1 MDSSG
6 KEKDFSRENS
16 RKFEEL
22 VLKLFELEFNLHKN
36 DILLTQMTH
45 DGGKDV
51 EILFKHISVSFS
63 PIDYKVWVE
72 AKLRKKSK
80 KVELNDIAGNVI
92 IAFNSNIRAI
102 YFITSTYFSPQTHKE
117 LMLNRLKTGLH
128 ITLIDGFTLRTML
141 DKWNNELNKFNELK
155 KIISELKKILPIEKN
170 KTIENIVFK
179 VDNDTME
186 IKVSTNKEKKIISQN
201 FDSSPISKSDEKHDL
216 SLIKTDFSVNQED
229 IESNLLYKLTGERR
243 KELFT
248 EIINEIQN
256 FRTIVLIGEM
266 GQGKTFFTHHVI
278 RHFQNENW
286 ITLPISVSN
295 DNIISFTKK
304 LLLNFINLDYSDLE
318 GNYDI
323 IIKCI
328 SVSFNV
334 ELNVAR
340 QIIKVLESRTFSENI
355 APEICLEL
363 LRKSL
368 INCSKR
374 QHILLVI
381 DDLDCVE
388 TELFSFLLNFFNYL
402 KNNHISVLT
411 TVKPIQ
417 KDANYKENEKL
428 SKYSKALNI
437 QEYSQFTLLPLDDA
451 ERNELIKGML
461 PGININTIDLIK
473 KNTLPIPLYIQI
485 YIEYLIQKKVI
496 VSKDKKHWILEETSV
511 LIDNSEIQSN
521 KISTL
526 IIQLLN
532 CYLENKFI
540 KKASIYLY
548 LLNNRITDSQIKTLL
563 PEWDEDEMCGQIFLK
578 SYSESQGYIKFRH
591 ILFYENLP
599 FALEYSSEILR
610 SYAENLL
617 NSEQS
622 EYFDNAIKGK
632 LFEHTGLFQDAYRAY
647 LSYGNNIRKVDSHE
661 AMMYY
666 EKALENF
673 LGTPGSITDYND
685 YSSCLCELAFKI
697 LLLYNKYNLLH
708 TKKATKLYDILTHN
722 QNSFSLNNILY
733 YYYYMGQRET
743 KQENFEEAHEY
754 YTKAKQEIFLNH
766 DLPEDIVAKIVNTY
780 GISLKHL
787 GLRTDSIAF
796 FEEASAKWNYKK
808 IQVEKNSNLAAYYL
822 TIDPSKS
829 LEYFY
834 LNQNEFSYSSVHLDV
849 DIAMANF
856 YIGEYD
862 KAEKQLQK
870 AIVRAKDSINLSE
883 EARALNIMGLLK
895 WLKNDY
901 AETEK
906 YLDSALI
913 SGELANNHR
922 WIWRIWGNIT
932 QISCI
937 NKNNDK
943 AYNIAHALINHI
955 DKTKH
960 ALIHELKDNNVN
972 SRRYAALKAAVY
984 VLFKLQ
990 KTDEINELINSR
1002 FAEIKESISLFYK
1015 KLNDEDA
1022 VYDDKDDTNFYS
1034 NSKAYF
1040 ILG

>member
-1 MDSSG
+1 MDSASKG
-6 KEKDFSRENS
+6 KDFSHENS

-22 VLKLFELEFNLHKN
+22 VLKLFELEFNLHDN

-51 EILFKHISVSFS
+51 EILFGHNSVFFS

-72 AKLRKKSK
+72 AKLKRKSK

-102 YFITSTYFSPQTHKE
+102 YFITTTYFSPQTYKV
-117 LMLNRLKTGLH
+117 LMVTKLKTGLQ
-128 ITLIDGFTLRTML
+128 ITLIDGFNLRTIL
-141 DKWNNELNKFNELK
+141 DKWSDELNKSNGFKEF
-155 KIISELKKILPIEKN
+155 ISELKYILPIEKN
-170 KTIENIVFK
+170 KTIEKIAFK
-179 VDNDTME
+179 VNNETME
-186 IKVSTNKEKKIISQN
+186 ITVSPNKEEKIISQKID
-201 FDSSPISKSDEKHDL
+201 FFPTSKSDEKCDL
-216 SLIKTDFSVNQED
+216 SLIKTDFLVNQED

-243 KELFT
+243 ERLFN

-278 RHFQNENW
+278 RHFQNKNW
-286 ITLPISVSN
+286 ITFPISVSN
-295 DNIISFTKK
+295 ENIISFTKK
-304 LLLNFINLDYSDLE
+304 ILMNFINLDYSDLE
-318 GNYDI
+318 GNYDV

-328 SVSFNV
+328 SISFDV
-334 ELNVAR
+334 DLHVAK
-340 QIIKVLESRTFSENI
+340 QIIKVLECYTLSENI

-363 LRKSL
+363 LKKSL

-374 QHILLVI
+374 QCILLVI
-381 DDLDCVE
+381 DDLDCIE
-388 TELFSFLLNFFNYL
+388 IELFSFLLNFFNYL
-402 KNNHISVLT
+402 KNNHISVIIT
-411 TVKPIQ
+411 IKPIQ
-417 KDANYKENEKL
+417 SDANYEENEKL
-428 SKYSKALNI
+428 SKYFKALNI
-437 QEYSQFTLLPLDDA
+437 QGYSQFTLPSLDDA
-451 ERNELIKGML
+451 EENELIEGML
-461 PGININTIDLIK
+461 PGINMNTINLIK

-485 YIEYLIQKKVI
+485 FIEYLIQKKI
-496 VSKDKKHWILEETSV
+496 ITSKDKKYWVLNDTSV

-532 CYLENKFI
+532 CYFENKSI
-540 KKASIYLY
+540 KKVSIYLY
-548 LLNNRITDSQIKTLL
+548 LFNNRITDNHIKTLV
-563 PEWDEDEMCGQIFLK
+563 PEWDEDEMCGQIFVK
-578 SYSESQGYIKFRH
+578 SYSESQAYIKFRH
-591 ILFYENLP
+591 ILFYKNLP
-599 FALEYSSEILR
+599 FVLEHTSEILR

-617 NSEQS
+617 NSEKS
-622 EYFDNAIKGK
+622 KDFDNAVQGK
-632 LFEHTGLFQDAYRAY
+632 LFEHAGLFQDAYKAY
-647 LSYGNNIRKVDSHE
+647 LSHGNNIRRVDPHE
-661 AMMYY
+661 AMLYY
-666 EKALENF
+666 EKALKNF
-673 LGTPGSITDYND
+673 LATPGSITDYND
-685 YSSCLCELAFKI
+685 YTSLLCELAFKI

-708 TKKATKLYDILTHN
+708 TKKAERLYFVLTRY
-722 QNSFSLNNILY
+722 QDSFSLKNILY

-743 KQENFEEAHEY
+743 KQENFEEAHKY
-754 YTKAKQEIFLNH
+754 YAKAKQNIFLN
-766 DLPEDIVAKIVNTY
+766 DNLPEDIVIRIVNAY

-787 GLRTDSIAF
+787 GLRTDSITF
-796 FEEASAKWNYKK
+796 FEEASEKWNHKR
-808 IQVEKNSNLAAYYL
+808 IHIEKNSNLAAYYL

-829 LEYFY
+829 LGYLY

-862 KAEKQLQK
+862 KAEEQLQK
-870 AIVRAKDSINLSE
+870 AIVRAKDTIDLSE

-895 WLKNDY
+895 WLKNNY
-901 AETEK
+901 FETEN
-906 YLDSALI
+906 YLDSALV

-943 AYNIAHALINHI
+943 AYNIAYALINHI
-955 DKTKH
+955 DKTKY
-960 ALIHELKDNNVN
+960 ALIRELKNNSVN
-972 SRRYAALKAAVY
+972 SRRYAALKAAFY

-990 KTDEINELINSR
+990 KIDEINELIHSR
-1002 FAEIKESISLFYK
+1002 FAEIQEHISSFYK
-1015 KLNDEDA
+1015 KLNDENVA
-1022 VYDDKDDTNFYS
+1022 YNDKDDTNFYS

>member
-1 MDSSG
+1 MDDSSKG
-6 KEKDFSRENS
+6 KDFSHENS

-22 VLKLFELEFNLHKN
+22 VLKLFELEFNLHDN

-51 EILFKHISVSFS
+51 EILFEHNSASFS

-72 AKLRKKSK
+72 AKLKKKSK
-80 KVELNDIAGNVI
+80 KVKLNDIAGNVI

-102 YFITSTYFSPQTHKE
+102 YFITTTYFSPQTYE
-117 LMLNRLKTGLH
+117 VLMLTKFKTGLK
-128 ITLIDGFTLRTML
+128 ITLIDGFNLRAIL
-141 DKWNNELNKFNELK
+141 NKWDNELNKSNEFNEF
-155 KIISELKKILPIEKN
+155 ISELKKFIPIEKN
-170 KTIENIVFK
+170 KQIENIVFK
-179 VDNDTME
+179 IDNTTME
-186 IKVSTNKEKKIISQN
+186 ITASANKEKEIISQKID
-201 FDSSPISKSDEKHDL
+201 FSPVSKSDEKYDL

-229 IESNLLYKLTGERR
+229 IENNLLYKLTGERR
-243 KELFT
+243 KYLFN
-248 EIINEIQN
+248 EIVNEIQN
-256 FRTIVLIGEM
+256 FRTIVLTGEM
-266 GQGKTFFTHHVI
+266 GQGKTFLTQHII

-318 GNYDI
+318 ENYDV

-334 ELNVAR
+334 DLHVAK
-340 QIIKVLESRTFSENI
+340 QIIKVLESCTLSENI

-363 LRKSL
+363 LKKSL
-368 INCSKR
+368 ANCSKR
-374 QHILLVI
+374 QCILLVI

-388 TELFSFLLNFFNYL
+388 IELFSFLLNFFNYL
-402 KNNHISVLT
+402 KNNRISVIT
-411 TVKPIQ
+411 TIKPIQ
-417 KDANYKENEKL
+417 SDCNYKENEKL
-428 SKYSKALNI
+428 SKYSRALNI

-451 ERNELIKGML
+451 EENELIEGML
-461 PGININTIDLIK
+461 PGINMNTINLIK

-485 YIEYLIQKKVI
+485 FIEYLIRRKII
-496 VSKDKKHWILEETSV
+496 VSKDKKHWILNDTSV

-532 CYLENKFI
+532 CYFENKSI
-540 KKASIYLY
+540 EKASIYLY
-548 LLNNRITDSQIKTLL
+548 LFNNRLADSYIKMLV
-563 PEWDEDEMCGQIFLK
+563 PEWDEDEMCRQIFVK
-578 SYSESQGYIKFRH
+578 FYSESQAYIKFRH

-599 FALEYSSEILR
+599 FVLEHSSEILR

-622 EYFDNAIKGK
+622 KDFDNAVKGK
-632 LFEHTGLFQDAYRAY
+632 LFEHAGLFQDAYKAY
-647 LSYGNNIRKVDSHE
+647 LSHGDNIWKVDPHE
-661 AMMYY
+661 AMVYY
-666 EKALENF
+666 EKALKNF
-673 LGTPGSITDYND
+673 LATPGSITDYND
-685 YSSCLCELAFKI
+685 YTSLLCELAFKI
-697 LLLYNKYNLLH
+697 LLLYNKYNFLH
-708 TKKATKLYDILTHN
+708 TKKAERLYSVLTRY

-743 KQENFEEAHEY
+743 KQENFEEAHKY
-754 YTKAKQEIFLNH
+754 YTKAKQEIFLNYG
-766 DLPEDIVAKIVNTY
+766 LPEDIVVRIINAY

-796 FEEASAKWNYKK
+796 FEEASEKWNYKS
-808 IQVEKNSNLAAYYL
+808 IQIEKNFNLVAYYL

-829 LEYFY
+829 LEYLY

-849 DIAMANF
+849 DIAMVNF

-862 KAEKQLQK
+862 KAEEQLQK

-895 WLKNDY
+895 WLKNNY
-901 AETEK
+901 VETEN
-906 YLDSALI
+906 YLDSALV

-922 WIWRIWGNIT
+922 WIWRIWGNIA
-932 QISCI
+932 QISCV

-943 AYNIAHALINHI
+943 AYNIVYALINHI

-960 ALIHELKDNNVN
+960 ALIRELKDNSVN
-972 SRRYAALKAAVY
+972 SRRYAALKAAFY

-990 KTDEINELINSR
+990 KIDEINELIDSR
-1002 FAEIKESISLFYK
+1002 FVEIKEQISSFYK
-1015 KLNDEDA
+1015 KLNDEN
-1022 VYDDKDDTNFYS
+1022 VTYDDKDDANFYS
-1034 NSKAYF
+1034 NNKAYF